1 MQRQRRDNQHG
12 RGAEDEHPKKF
23 VNKAQ
28 RPSVDVC
35 VICQF
40 VEQLLQARQ
49 LQQEPTGNENES
61 RTNQQEAEMSML

>member
-12 RGAEDEHPKKF
+12 RGAEDEHPTKF
-23 VNKAQ
+23 VNKAP

-49 LQQEPTGNENES
+49 LQQEPTGNES